1 MYAGL
6 RYHLR
11 HAKSRWC
18 GLVHSFQKYH
28 PFFPIQYPLMFE
40 DNKKSCIESGTYQVT
55 PIRRPYIFLEFIE
68 AYSLWKAADFFS
80 SKN

>member
-1 MYAGL
+1 
-6 RYHLR
+6 
-11 HAKSRWC
+11 
-18 GLVHSFQKYH
+18 
-28 PFFPIQYPLMFE
+28 MFE
-40 DNKKSCIESGTYQVT
+40 DDKKSCIESGTYQVT